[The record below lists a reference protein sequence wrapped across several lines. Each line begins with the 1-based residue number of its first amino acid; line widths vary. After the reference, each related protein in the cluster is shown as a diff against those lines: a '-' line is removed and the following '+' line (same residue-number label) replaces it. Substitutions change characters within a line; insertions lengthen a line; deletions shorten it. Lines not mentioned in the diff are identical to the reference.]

1 MARKTSLCNDLLAL
15 INKECG
21 RRPNP
26 SFKSV
31 AKRVGVKEATLS
43 AWHRNFKT
51 KKWPWDYSNTSDGEA
66 LSADVVRTFVDN
78 FKSVGLKSRIVKR
91 LLNTKCLKNPTCF
104 SRQYGVLESLL
115 TSYPNLDFWL
125 YADFGGKVDD
135 LLYLR
140 GKNERILRKKY
151 CDFNRKVDYRDIQFK
166 EEYSTAESAPPSSP
180 TTIWEFYEK

>member
-1 MARKTSLCNDLLAL
+1 MARKTSLCNDLLRR
-15 INKECG
+15 INEECE

-26 SFKSV
+26 SFKVVS
-31 AKRVGVKEATLS
+31 KHVGLKETTLS
-43 AWHRNFKT
+43 SWHRNLKT
-51 KKWPWDYSNTSDGEA
+51 KKWPWDYTNTSDGEP
-66 LSADVVRTFVDN
+66 LSVDVVKVFVDN
-78 FKSVGLKSRIVKR
+78 FKAVGLKSRIVKR

-140 GKNERILRKKY
+140 GKNEPLLRKKY
-151 CDFNRKVDYRDIQFK
+151 CDFNRKIHYADIQFNR
-166 EEYSTAESAPPSSP
+166 ESSPTEPPPPSPP